1 MGLRPKYQNEV
12 TMTFRISNDF
22 GERKAIRKVS
32 DKMISISAYKTF
44 GYDNREHRKKPP
56 LNVEIVIF
64 TKDAKNVTET
74 DFTSEH
80 FPKPG
85 DYIDVTGQLATRSYT
100 TKNGKEYSGFR
111 INATRVKF
119 SEMEE
124 VDDSAYEDSASI
136 WQ

>member
-1 MGLRPKYQNEV
+1 MGLKPKYQNEV

-44 GYDNREHRKKPP
+44 GYDNRSRYKNPL
-56 LNVEIVIF
+56 LNVEITIF
-64 TKDAKNVTET
+64 INAAKNATET

-85 DYIDVTGQLATRSYT
+85 DYIDVTGQLVTRTYT
-100 TKNGKEYSGFR
+100 SKDGKKHNGFR

-119 SEMEE
+119 SDMEE